1 MPRSISHISKRL
13 LWACMTFM
21 AVSFSLSA
29 FAESASN
36 SSPKPGGYCPGT
48 DILLVTAEDLSA
60 GVQLAMGSRAALID
74 GESAMAMSELTST
87 GTSLY
92 QAASRGA
99 AARTVLLIDAILQS
113 KMGDDYAS
121 MLTWFP
127 LLQASLLTL
136 PQDETVTATS
146 DLVGKSSDLMQIGK
160 GSDALESLK
169 EARHMLACDNLD
181 IPLQA
186 AIQARNSLL
195 AQFGPGTKSS
205 AYDNLI
211 NALRSAL
218 AYTLG
223 ASK

>member
-1 MPRSISHISKRL
+1 MPRTISNISKRL
-13 LWACMTFM
+13 LWACMTFL

-29 FAESASN
+29 FADAASN
-36 SSPKPGGYCPGT
+36 SSPTPGGYCPSK
-48 DILLVTAEDLSA
+48 DILLITAEDLSA

-74 GESAMAMSELTST
+74 GESVMAMSKLTST
-87 GTSLY
+87 GTSLF

-113 KMGDDYAS
+113 KVGEDYAS

-136 PQDETVTATS
+136 PQDETVAATS
-146 DLVGKSSDLMQIGK
+146 DLVEKSSDLMQSGK

-186 AIQARNSLL
+186 AIQAQKGLL
-195 AQFGPGTKSS
+195 VQFGPDTKSS
-205 AYDNLI
+205 AYDNLV
-211 NALRSAL
+211 NSLRSAL

-223 ASK
+223 ASE